1 MNWQI
6 LTSAV
11 PLAGISARPGGLCW
25 SHLLPMIA
33 GDGLLVA
40 QSDQGRISELGK
52 QFREGGGAGLD
63 TTYLVVLI
71 VAVVAMIVIVGVL
84 AHFLGLREAIG
95 LNRPRALMT
104 ELCRGHELDQVSR
117 RLLRSLA
124 TWHRLAQPA
133 RLFVEPQWFDAASLS
148 EPLRMRQAE
157 LERLRDRLFGR
168 RL

>member
-1 MNWQI
+1 
-6 LTSAV
+6 
-11 PLAGISARPGGLCW
+11 
-25 SHLLPMIA
+25 
-33 GDGLLVA
+33 
-40 QSDQGRISELGK
+40 
-52 QFREGGGAGLD
+52 
-63 TTYLVVLI
+63 
-71 VAVVAMIVIVGVL
+71 
-84 AHFLGLREAIG
+84 
-95 LNRPRALMT
+95 MT